1 MTEISTVAFVGSG
14 KVASVLSDL
23 FFRNNI
29 VISGIS
35 SRNTVKGNLLATSLN
50 CGFFDDLS
58 ELKADL
64 IIIAVTDD
72 SVKSITDKFDSNQ
85 RIAYTAGSIDLEEIN
100 HPNCSVFYPLQTFT
114 DGRKLQINDIPIF
127 LESKNSGD
135 LELLERFCINLNFN
149 IEFFNSAQRKQYHL
163 AAVFLNN
170 FTNHLVYLAMD
181 EIEKNNLKWSNL
193 VPLLEETCF
202 KLMNQDLFLAQTGP
216 ARRNDQSVTEEQKK
230 MLSSYKLEIYESI
243 TKSIIETYKND

>member
-35 SRNTVKGNLLATSLN
+35 SRNTVKGNLLATRLN
-50 CGFFDDLS
+50 CAFFDDLS
-58 ELKADL
+58 ELNADL

-72 SVKSITDKFDSNQ
+72 SVKAITDKFDSNQ
-85 RIAYTAGSIDLEEIN
+85 RIAYTAGSIDLQEIN

-114 DGRKLQINDIPIF
+114 EGRELQINDIPIF
-127 LESKNSGD
+127 LESKNSEN
-135 LELLERFCINLNFN
+135 LELIEKLCSTLNFN
-149 IEFFNSAQRKQYHL
+149 FDFCNSAQRKQYHL
-163 AAVFLNN
+163 SAVFLNN
-170 FTNHLVYLAMD
+170 FVNHLVLLAKD
-181 EIEKNNLKWSNL
+181 EIDKNHLNWSHL
-193 VPLLEETCF
+193 LPLLNETCF
-202 KLMNQDLFLAQTGP
+202 KLQNLELHAAQTGP
-216 ARRNDQSVTEEQKK
+216 ARRNDQSVLTEQKK
-230 MLSSYKLEIYESI
+230 MLSSYKLEIYEAI